1 MKRKC
6 ALNALSFS
14 VLCIELHVNILLVW
28 FIYRL
33 CLARGKEVHKAVM
46 SSIQDLATAFTTY
59 EDEVLV

>member
-33 CLARGKEVHKAVM
+33 CLAGGKEVHKAVM